1 MADGL
6 TQEDFRKLLATP
18 RPAAKSE
25 GGAATSADGFAVPAA
40 KKKKKQWKR
49 LTKVP
54 LIIHINL
61 LLTIVHQ

>member
-54 LIIHINL
+54 SSNTSIYCS
-61 LLTIVHQ
+61 Q